1 MTIPSLDALIA
12 ELRRLGAQK
21 VLCKPLAENDNSK
34 QQIYLG
40 GGFSAINILPF
51 SSITETTVGKV
62 PTMKAPLRLS
72 WLDDQLRVAP
82 APGSQLI
89 LYPSYPEVRL
99 SGFLR
104 GCPTAP
110 VVPLRPVPAA
120 ARKFNNGPDGRL
132 LFLAVLPS
140 HEVIAY
146 LALPGSAVANDWQ
159 AKRELAP
166 FAAVGVFFEVPLPAA
181 ADSRALLLAE
191 LRRIH
196 AAGWHFS
203 RRAYADGSIKPYKAR
218 NGGGYTL
225 EALFGIIP
233 NGRAEPD
240 YLGWELKACGSDR
253 VTLMTPEPDAGYYDQ
268 EGVEAFV
275 RRYGHVADGDTL
287 YFTGTHRVG
296 RMCPATG
303 QTLMV
308 RGFDPAS
315 AKITDVNGGIFLVA
329 NGNVDSAGWTFRQ
342 LIEHWGRKHALA
354 AYVPYESRGQQDVE
368 YRYDSPALLGEG
380 TSFERFLKALAD
392 GLVVYDPGPK
402 VEAASTAKPKTKA
415 RSQFRIGRPH
425 LGRLY
430 TQFTPERID

>member
-1 MTIPSLDALIA
+1 MTIPSLDALIT
-12 ELRRLGAQK
+12 EFRRLGAQRI
-21 VLCKPLAENDNSK
+21 LCKPLAENDNSK

-51 SSITETTVGKV
+51 SAITETTVGKV
-62 PTMKAPLRLS
+62 PTMKAQIRLS
-72 WLDDQLRVAP
+72 WLNDQLRVAL

-110 VVPLRPVPAA
+110 AVHLRPVAA
-120 ARKFNNGPDGRL
+120 ASRKFNNGPDGRL
-132 LFLAVLPS
+132 LFLAILPS
-140 HEVIAY
+140 QEVIAY
-146 LALPGSAVANDWQ
+146 LALRGSAVAADWE
-159 AKRELAP
+159 AKRALAP
-166 FAAVGVFFEVPLPAA
+166 FAAVGVFSEVPLPSAP
-181 ADSRALLLAE
+181 DSRTLLLAE

-253 VTLMTPEPDAGYYDQ
+253 VTLMTPEPDAGYYA
-268 EGVEAFV
+268 EKGVEAFV
-275 RRYGHVADGDTL
+275 RQYGRVSDGDAI
-287 YFTGTHRVG
+287 YFTGLHRVG
-296 RMCPATG
+296 RACPSTG
-303 QTLMV
+303 QTLTL
-308 RGFDPAS
+308 RGFDAAS
-315 AKITDVNGGIFLVA
+315 SKITDVNGGIFLIA
-329 NGNVDSAGWTFRQ
+329 KGKEYSAGWTFPR

-354 AYVPYESRGQQDVE
+354 AYVLYESRENPGKE
-368 YRYDSPALLGEG
+368 YRYKSPVMLGEA
-380 TSFERFLKALAD
+380 TSFERFLQALAS
-392 GLVVYDPGPK
+392 GLVVYDPAPK
-402 VEAASTAKPKTKA
+402 VSGASTRTPTTKA
-415 RSQFRIGRPH
+415 RSQFRIGRKN
-425 LGRLY
+425 LAALY
-430 TQFTPERID
+430 VSFTPEPIG